1 MAFKGMNPDEGREV
15 ATAIKQAGDAILEAM
30 DAVTGVVNGVEWVGP
45 DYDSYQGDWNS
56 FISGAVNSVVEAF
69 DAKSEEL
76 NTHAEEQDAT
86 SNQG

>member
-15 ATAIKQAGDAILEAM
+15 ATAINEAGSQIMDAI

-45 DYDSYQGDWNS
+45 DYDTYVEDWNG
-56 FISGAVNSVVEAF
+56 FVSGAVNGVVEACQ
-69 DAKSEEL
+69 AKSDER
-76 NTHAEEQDAT
+76 NQHAEEQDTT